1 MGLKVGD
8 SFHCPMDNTNYVI
21 TSDNTIKACGTE
33 KHGQFLQDN
42 PDWKQYYSN
51 PDKGEIREPSNAPPQ
66 RYVVPGEPGSG
77 ASGASGT
84 GAASGA
90 PATGVYSAE
99 INAAAK
105 EFGVPPE
112 LLAAQMHQESG
123 GNPNALGDGG
133 KSFGLMQL
141 QKDTWDSFRNS
152 DKCPP
157 SLKNVDFEQ
166 VKNDPATNIRAAA
179 ALDKSYHDQA
189 GGGDDKHAWGVA
201 LRIYNSGSIQDPSN
215 LSNPADGATTDYVQN
230 IFKSINWQV

>member
-1 MGLKVGD
+1 MGLTAGD
-8 SFHCPMDNTNYVI
+8 SFHCPIDNTNYQI
-21 TSDNTIKACGTE
+21 MPDNTIKACGTE
-33 KHGQFLQDN
+33 KPGKFLENN

-51 PDKGEIREPSNAPPQ
+51 PDKGEIREPSNTPPHSVRLAQ
-66 RYVVPGEPGSG
+66 PPSG
-77 ASGASGT
+77 ASGASGAGDTGGTPVT
-84 GAASGA
+84 GA
-90 PATGVYSAE
+90 YSAE

-112 LLAAQMHQESG
+112 LLAAQMQQESS

-133 KSFGLMQL
+133 LSFGLMQL
-141 QKDTWDSFRNS
+141 QQDTWDGFRNS
-152 DKCPP
+152 DQCPP

-201 LRIYNSGSIQDPSN
+201 LRVYNSGSIQDPNN